1 MKPCYC
7 INPDCSQPDHPSNNN
22 SNTRYCQ
29 SCGSELL
36 LNGKYRVS
44 RLLSDTTGFGVVY
57 EAFEG
62 FTAKILKVLQ
72 EKWNNEPKAVELFK
86 REYDV
91 LLELSRQNVTG
102 VPRADAYFQ
111 YSTREGKI
119 LHCLVMEKVEGINLE
134 QWLKQYD
141 KLSQKRAL
149 KWLREI
155 TLILDKI
162 HQQNWLHR
170 DIKPPNIML
179 RNSGELVLI
188 DFGTAREETQTYHQ
202 KVKGQQVT
210 GITSA
215 GYTPNEQQH
224 GQAVIQSDFHALGR
238 TFVHLLTG
246 KHPLEIYDAVN
257 DVLSWR
263 EETENIHPLLLDFI
277 DELMGR
283 LPKNRPA
290 NTRVILQRLDEIER
304 QLKLPP
310 INPNRPSPP
319 AANPQ
324 PVVTQKQPPVIPKIN
339 PSPPV
344 SPVAVPKKTPAQL
357 VKNNNLR
364 NGLIALGGV
373 LLLGVGITQGYGY
386 FKYLEFPASPQLLIS
401 DLSSLR
407 FLDKSL
413 TGHSSWVDSVIYSPD
428 GRYLA
433 SGSWDKTIKVWD
445 VVTGTELRTLTG
457 HSDRVRS
464 VVYSPDGRYLASGSW
479 DKTIKVWDVVTGTEL
494 RTLAGYS
501 GWVWSVAYSP
511 DGRYLASGNGDK
523 TIKIWEVAMIFI
535 TNNLKNNRMLFEKV
549 LHNFPWHCMHAIFKI
564 DNILRNVNLYQ
575 VK

>member
-22 SNTRYCQ
+22 SNTLYCQ
-29 SCGSELL
+29 SCRSELL
-36 LNGKYRVS
+36 LNGQYRVS
-44 RLLSDTTGFGVVY
+44 RLLSDKTGFGVVY

-62 FTAKILKVLQ
+62 FTSKILKVLQ
-72 EKWNNEPKAVELFK
+72 EKWNNDPKAVELFK

-102 VPRADAYFQ
+102 VPRADVYFQ

-119 LHCLVMEKVEGINLE
+119 LHCLVMEKVEGINLD

-141 KLSQKRAL
+141 NLSQKRAL

-257 DVLSWR
+257 DVLAWR

-283 LPKNRPA
+283 LTRNRPA

-304 QLKLPP
+304 ELKLPP
-310 INPNRPSPP
+310 ITPNRPSVSSTIPVQLP
-319 AANPQ
+319 VNPVTIPSQ
-324 PVVTQKQPPVIPKIN
+324 PVPPPTP
-339 PSPPV
+339 PSP
-344 SPVAVPKKTPAQL
+344 S
-357 VKNNNLR
+357 NNWTKIA
-364 NGLIALGGV
+364 IALGSVGV
-373 LLLGVGITQGYGY
+373 LALVGSVVHFQEQQKQASDQEIAELKAREEQR
-386 FKYLEFPASPQLLIS
+386 LEAEQSQRKEAERQRKEAEQQLAEEQSRRQEAEARLEAERQKSETFVPSESVNQDINEGEAISLIENLYYALSEKNFDQAMSLYSPQLAES
-401 DLSSLR
+401 FSPSFFSQFERVTVEDLQVTSRTDTSIN
-407 FLDKSL
+407 FIGQN
-413 TGHSSWVDSVIYSPD
+413 TYVYPD
-428 GRYLA
+428 GSTQRELRSYTVRNLDGELKIIA
-433 SGSWDKTIKVWD
+433 SEFIKV
-445 VVTGTELRTLTG
+445 TKFR
-457 HSDRVRS
+457 
-464 VVYSPDGRYLASGSW
+464 
-479 DKTIKVWDVVTGTEL
+479 
-494 RTLAGYS
+494 
-501 GWVWSVAYSP
+501 
-511 DGRYLASGNGDK
+511 
-523 TIKIWEVAMIFI
+523 
-535 TNNLKNNRMLFEKV
+535 
-549 LHNFPWHCMHAIFKI
+549 
-564 DNILRNVNLYQ
+564 
-575 VK
+575 